1 VPSCRYQP
9 DCPCRSRYGRLRT
22 AAGRGRTGGRGPSAI
37 TTHHA
42 ATGRLQSPHTRRA
55 YATDWQAFSGWCAAA
70 GQPALPATPATIA
83 GHLASLAG
91 RLGPSGLRR
100 RLAAIAD
107 RHRRAGQ
114 AWDPAQPL
122 LRATLRDLIAARA
135 VPVRPAAALGEA
147 ALRPLLASC
156 GDDLAG
162 RRDRALFLLV
172 RATALRRAALVALD
186 REQLRF
192 TAAGMVVETAQG
204 ALELARAPDSDRCPV
219 RALEAWL
226 RQARIDYGAV
236 FRRVT
241 AAGTLEDR
249 LSPQGVWRILRRR
262 AALARLRLPAGHR
275 LSPEGLCAGARPL
288 PASSTSPPRP
298 R

>member
-1 VPSCRYQP
+1 V
-9 DCPCRSRYGRLRT
+9 
-22 AAGRGRTGGRGPSAI
+22 AAGRTGRGRGPSAI
-37 TTHHA
+37 ITHHA
-42 ATGRLQSPHTRRA
+42 TTERPQSAHTRRA
-55 YATDWQAFSGWCAAA
+55 YAADWQAFSGWCAAA
-70 GQPALPATPATIA
+70 GQPALPATPEVVA

-107 RHRRAGQ
+107 RHRRGGHP
-114 AWDPAQPL
+114 WDPAQPL
-122 LRATLRDLIAARA
+122 IRATLRRLTAG
-135 VPVRPAAALGEA
+135 PVAPARPAAVLGPA
-147 ALRPLLASC
+147 ALRTLLASC
-156 GDDLAG
+156 GEDLAG
-162 RRDRALFLLV
+162 RRDQALLLL
-172 RATALRRAALVALD
+172 AQASGLRRAALVALD

-192 TAAGMVVETAQG
+192 TAAGVVLEIG
-204 ALELARAPDSDRCPV
+204 RDALELARAPDSDRCPV

-262 AALARLRLPAGHR
+262 AALARLRLPAGSR
-275 LSPEGLCAGARPL
+275 LSSDGLRASPHP
-288 PASSTSPPRP
+288 PAASPAIPPR
-298 R
+298 RR

>member
-1 VPSCRYQP
+1 MVAVARLPQSSPPWQARATA
-9 DCPCRSRYGRLRT
+9 GRT
-22 AAGRGRTGGRGPSAI
+22 GRGREPSAI

-42 ATGRLQSPHTRRA
+42 TTGRPQSAHTRRA
-55 YATDWQAFSGWCAAA
+55 YAADWQAFATWCVAA
-70 GQPALPATPATIA
+70 GQPALPATPDAVA
-83 GHLASLAG
+83 GHLVSLAG

-107 RHRRAGQ
+107 RHRRGGHP
-114 AWDPAQPL
+114 WDPAQPL
-122 LRATLRDLIAARA
+122 IRATLRDLVAARA
-135 VPVRPAAALGEA
+135 VPVRPAAVLGEA
-147 ALRPLLASC
+147 ALRALLASC
-156 GDDLAG
+156 GEDLAG
-162 RRDRALFLLV
+162 RRDRALLLLTQ
-172 RATALRRAALVALD
+172 ASGWRRAALVALD

-192 TAAGMVVETAQG
+192 TAGGVVLATAQG
-204 ALELARAPDSDRCPV
+204 SFELARTSDSDRCPV

-226 RQARIDYGAV
+226 RQARIEYGAV

-262 AALARLRLPAGHR
+262 AALAKLQ
-275 LSPEGLCAGARPL
+275 L
-288 PASSTSPPRP
+288 PASSRLSPDGLRASPRSSAASPASPPRQ